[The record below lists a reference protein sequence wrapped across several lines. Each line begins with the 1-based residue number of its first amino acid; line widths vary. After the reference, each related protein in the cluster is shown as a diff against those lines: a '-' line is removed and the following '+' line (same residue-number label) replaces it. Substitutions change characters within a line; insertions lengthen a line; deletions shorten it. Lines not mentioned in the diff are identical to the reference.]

1 MTMLKDDVDRVLAPH
16 GNDEPA
22 ELGLEQLRA
31 RRAECTSV
39 EAKVSYLRRLIHGA
53 TDIVGR
59 ELARRGDGA
68 APTDMSHLIDELPE
82 AMAGNVNPGGH
93 THIVSNL
100 LPPDVDEVTSEL
112 DALVDRR
119 SLTSLP
125 DLSDDELRDLA
136 ERLAEAD
143 GTLSRDRGALFDR
156 IDSLAAELT
165 RRYKAGEA
173 DVESVLP

>member
-1 MTMLKDDVDRVLAPH
+1 MLKDDVDRVLAPDDSSDLADLAL
-16 GNDEPA
+16 NE
-22 ELGLEQLRA
+22 LRA
-31 RRAECTSV
+31 KRAECTSV

-59 ELARRGDGA
+59 ELTRRGEGA
-68 APTDMSHLIDELPE
+68 APTDMSHLVDELPE
-82 AMAGNVNPGGH
+82 ALAANVNPGGH

-100 LPPDVDEVTSEL
+100 LPPDVDEVTTEL

-119 SLTSLP
+119 SLTALP
-125 DLSDDELRDLA
+125 DLSDDDLRELA
-136 ERLAEAD
+136 GRLAEAD
-143 GTLSRDRGALFDR
+143 RTLSRDRGALFER

>member
-1 MTMLKDDVDRVLAPH
+1 MLKDDVDRVLGPDDSGDIASLSL
-16 GNDEPA
+16 DD
-22 ELGLEQLRA
+22 LRA

-59 ELARRGDGA
+59 ELARRSAGA
-68 APTDMSHLIDELPE
+68 APTDMSDLVDELPE
-82 AMAGNVNPGGH
+82 ALAGNVNPGGH

-100 LPPDVDEVTSEL
+100 LPPDVDAVTTEL

-119 SLTSLP
+119 ALTSLP
-125 DLSDDELRDLA
+125 DLSDEELRGLA
-136 ERLAEAD
+136 ARLAEAD
-143 GTLSRDRGALFDR
+143 RTLSRDRGALFDR

>member
-1 MTMLKDDVDRVLAPH
+1 MLKDDVARVLAPDDTSDLA
-16 GNDEPA
+16 NLALD
-22 ELGLEQLRA
+22 QLRA

-53 TDIVGR
+53 NDIVGR
-59 ELARRGDGA
+59 ELARRGEGA
-68 APTDMSHLIDELPE
+68 PPTDMSHLIDELPE
-82 AMAGNVNPGGH
+82 ALAANVNPGGH
-93 THIVSNL
+93 TRIVSNV
-100 LPPDVDEVTSEL
+100 LPPDVDEVTTEL

-119 SLTSLP
+119 SLTALP
-125 DLSDDELRDLA
+125 DLSDDDLRQLA
-136 ERLAEAD
+136 DRLAEAD
-143 GTLSRDRGALFDR
+143 RTLSRDRSALFQR

>member
-1 MTMLKDDVDRVLAPH
+1 MLKDEVESVLAPDDDAAL
-16 GNDEPA
+16 GDLPLDE
-22 ELGLEQLRA
+22 LRA
-31 RRAECTSV
+31 RRAACTSV

-59 ELARRGDGA
+59 ELTRRGDGA
-68 APTDMSHLIDELPE
+68 APTDMSHLVDELPE
-82 AMAGNVNPGGH
+82 ALAGNVNPGGH

-100 LPPDVDEVTSEL
+100 LPPDVDAVTAEL

-119 SLTSLP
+119 LLTSLP
-125 DLSDDELRDLA
+125 DLSDDDLRDLR

-143 GTLSRDRGALFDR
+143 HTLSADRSALFDR

-173 DVESVLP
+173 DVQSVLP

>member
-1 MTMLKDDVDRVLAPH
+1 MLKDDVARVLAPDDSADLS
-16 GNDEPA
+16 NLALD
-22 ELGLEQLRA
+22 QLRA

-59 ELARRGDGA
+59 ELTRRGEGA
-68 APTDMSHLIDELPE
+68 PPTDMSHLIEELPE
-82 AMAGNVNPGGH
+82 ALAGNVNPGGH
-93 THIVSNL
+93 THIVSNV
-100 LPPDVDEVTSEL
+100 LPPDVDEVTTEL

-125 DLSDDELRDLA
+125 DLADEDVNALA

-143 GTLSRDRGALFDR
+143 RTLSRDRSALFER